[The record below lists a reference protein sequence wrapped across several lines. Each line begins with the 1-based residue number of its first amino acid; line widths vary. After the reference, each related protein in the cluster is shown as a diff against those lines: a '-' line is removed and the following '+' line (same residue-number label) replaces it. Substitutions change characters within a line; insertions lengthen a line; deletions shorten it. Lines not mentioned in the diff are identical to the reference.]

1 MFLIMS
7 LHESLTGQ
15 PPEAKDDGKRVRT
28 LTEKGLELYEA
39 RKLKHKNKFINS
51 WDKVNRYIAENE
63 EISEPTPNI
72 DIELIKKLQREVSSI
87 YDEYRLTYDEYV
99 SFLLHSGTEDSIEER
114 ETF

>member
-1 MFLIMS
+1 MS

-39 RKLKHKNKFINS
+39 QKLKHRNKFINS

-63 EISEPTPNI
+63 ELSETTPNI
-72 DIELIKKLQREVSSI
+72 DIELIKKLQR
-87 YDEYRLTYDEYV
+87 
-99 SFLLHSGTEDSIEER
+99 
-114 ETF
+114 